1 MKFFVIICFV
11 SILIIPDSFS
21 QKVWTLENCID
32 YALENNIQIKRF
44 QLVSE
49 TARNNFNQS
58 RLSVLPGVGA
68 QVNHDLNSGRAL
80 NTDTYQWENREF
92 EQGSLGAQAQMN
104 IFNGFQG
111 YNNIQQ
117 HRYLLLSSLEEVDRA
132 MNDIS
137 MRITSEY
144 FQILL
149 DMELVDIAENQLKAS
164 SLEMESARSNF
175 RLGNISRG
183 GLLEIESQV
192 ASNEYQLTLAINNL
206 SSSYLT
212 LKQTMQL
219 DHDLDFEIYRP
230 EIDTINESAVLNRV
244 DVIYDQAETNL
255 PQVRGAEYFLRSAER
270 GLARARGMQSPRLAV
285 RGTYYSRYSELALDP
300 MTGGSYSYPAQIKD
314 NQYKQLGFSLIVPIF
329 DGWSIR
335 NRISNSKIA
344 VLDASYQLD
353 AARQELYSEIHQM
366 HNEAKNALN
375 RYNSAEKAAISA
387 EEAFNFAQQQFR
399 LGLINFVDFQ
409 LSQSNLFRAQSNMA
423 QAKYEYYLRSMILDF
438 YRGEALAMDN

>member
-1 MKFFVIICFV
+1 MKLPLIIFLF
-11 SILIIPDSFS
+11 ILISADSSS

-32 YALENNIQIKRF
+32 YALENNIQIKRN
-44 QLVSE
+44 QLLSE

-58 RLSVLPGVGA
+58 RLNVLPGIGA

-104 IFNGFQG
+104 IFNGLQG
-111 YNNIQQ
+111 YNNTQQ
-117 HRYLLLSSLEEVDRA
+117 QRYLLLSSLEDVERA

-137 MRITSEY
+137 MRIASAY

-149 DMELVDIAENQLKAS
+149 DMELVDIAGNQLKAS
-164 SLEMESARSNF
+164 ILEMESARSNF
-175 RLGNISRG
+175 QLGNISRG

-192 ASNEYQLTLAINNL
+192 ASNDYQLTLAQNNL

-212 LKQTMQL
+212 LKQIMQL
-219 DHDLDFEIYRP
+219 DHDLDFEIHRP
-230 EIDTINESAVLNRV
+230 EIGSINESAMLSRV
-244 DVIYDQAETNL
+244 DAIYDQAETIL

-270 GLARARGMQSPRLAV
+270 GLASARGMQSPRLTV
-285 RGTYYSRYSELALDP
+285 RGTYYSRYSELAMDP
-300 MTGGSYSYPAQIKD
+300 LTGGSYSYPAQIKD
-314 NQYKQLGFSLIVPIF
+314 NQYKQLSFSLIVPIF
-329 DGWSIR
+329 DGWRVRS
-335 NRISNSKIA
+335 RISNSKIA
-344 VLDASYQLD
+344 VLDARYQLD
-353 AARQELYSEIHQM
+353 AVRQELYSDIHQM
-366 HNEAKNALN
+366 HNEARNALN
-375 RYNSAEKAAISA
+375 RYNSAEKASLSA

-409 LSQSNLFRAQSNMA
+409 LSQSNLFSAQSNMA

-438 YRGEALAMDN
+438 YRGEAMAMDN